1 LFVQRARAV
10 QPSFALSP
18 NNARS
23 VAELCSR
30 LDGLPL
36 AIELAAAR
44 TRLLPPAVLLSRLE
58 RRLDLQS
65 SVLDAPA
72 RHRTLREAIAWSY
85 DLLTLEQQA
94 LFRRLSVFVGG
105 CTLEAAERVC
115 FPRERHQELAIDV
128 FEGMYALV
136 ERNLLTTE
144 EAGDLTDDEGDPLV
158 RFRFLETVREYALEQ
173 LELSGEDMWVRAAHA
188 AYYLALAEAAEPA
201 IRGPRQ
207 RIWLDRL
214 EQDWDNLRAVLRW
227 LLDRGD
233 ASALDNVGRLAWA
246 LWHFW
251 WARGYLGEGRRWC
264 NELLGKTATT
274 NAGANPRTRARA
286 AWVIATAAL
295 DQGDYQAAPP
305 LIAESLAIFDELGD
319 MRGMARGLLAE
330 GWAAPIEGDLE
341 RALAVHQQSVECFRE
356 AADEQGVVLA
366 LAGLANTAT
375 LCADLTAA
383 TTYNE
388 EALALARK
396 LGDTHSQ
403 AQVHEALGLVALQ
416 QHDLELAAFH
426 FGQSV
431 PLCRAVGS
439 LELLCYCLVGLA
451 GVAYAGG
458 RSARAATLL
467 GAAEGLRE
475 RADLGVWPVRQ
486 SLHAQLVRDVRSVP
500 AMDSAWSA
508 GWQLDAERAA
518 RLALADDT
526 VTAESP
532 SGVASVNVSIETV
545 GLTAR
550 EREVAALIGRGMTS
564 KEIADALVITER
576 TADTHAA
583 HIREKLSLRSRAEIA
598 AWATRSGL
606 VRAGSS

>member
-1 LFVQRARAV
+1 
-10 QPSFALSP
+10 
-18 NNARS
+18 
-23 VAELCSR
+23 
-30 LDGLPL
+30 L

-65 SVLDAPA
+65 MTLDAPP

-85 DLLTLEQQA
+85 ELLTPEQQA
-94 LFRRLSVFVGG
+94 LFRRLAVFVGG

-115 FPRERHQELAIDV
+115 FPRERREEPTLDV

-144 EAGDLTDDEGDPLV
+144 EPGDATDDDGNPLV
-158 RFRFLETVREYALEQ
+158 RYRFLETVREYALEQ
-173 LELSGEDMWVRAAHA
+173 LELSGEAHWVRAAHA

-201 IRGPRQ
+201 VRGPRQ
-207 RIWLDRL
+207 LIWLDRL

-227 LLDRGD
+227 FFDLGDRV
-233 ASALDNVGRLAWA
+233 ALDSVGRLAWA

-251 WARGYLGEGRRWC
+251 WARGHLGEGRRWS
-264 NELLGKTATT
+264 NELLARSSG
-274 NAGANPRTRARA
+274 GELSPRARARA

-295 DQGDYQAAPP
+295 DQGDYLAAPP
-305 LIAESLAIFDELGD
+305 LIADCLAVFEELGD
-319 MRGMARGLLAE
+319 MRGMARGLLAD

-341 RALAVHQQSVECFRE
+341 RALASHTHSAECYAE
-356 AADEQGVVLA
+356 ASDEQGVVLA
-366 LAGLANTAT
+366 LAGLGNTAT
-375 LCADLTAA
+375 LARDFAA
-383 TTYNE
+383 AARYNE

-396 LGDTHSQ
+396 LGDTYSQ

-416 QHDLELAAFH
+416 QADLERADYH
-426 FGQSV
+426 FKQSA
-431 PLCRAVGS
+431 PLCRAIGS

-451 GVAYAGG
+451 GVARASG
-458 RSARAATLL
+458 SLSRAATLL

-486 SLHAQLVRDVRSVP
+486 ALHEKLVADVRG
-500 AMDSAWSA
+500 AADDAWSA
-508 GWQLDAERAA
+508 GRRMDAAQAA
-518 RLALADDT
+518 AFAMQAQ
-526 VTAESP
+526 AEAAEA
-532 SGVASVNVSIETV
+532 ASDNGIA

-550 EREVAALIGRGMTS
+550 EQEVAALIAQGKTS

-583 HIREKLSLRSRAEIA
+583 HIREKLGLRSRAEIA
-598 AWATRSGL
+598 AWATRLG
-606 VRAGSS
+606 VRPKSVTPHSEKGPNSVQQTGQGRRPPSL

>member
-1 LFVQRARAV
+1 VALFVQRARAV
-10 QPSFALSP
+10 QPSFALTP
-18 NNARS
+18 NNARA
-23 VAELCSR
+23 VAELCDR

-58 RRLDLQS
+58 RRLDLQAS
-65 SVLDAPA
+65 MLDAPP

-85 DLLTLEQQA
+85 DLLAPEQQA
-94 LFRRLSVFVGG
+94 LFRRLAVFVGG

-115 FPRERHQELAIDV
+115 FPRERREEPGMDV

-144 EAGDLTDDEGDPLV
+144 EPGDATDDDGNPLV
-158 RFRFLETVREYALEQ
+158 RYRFLETVREFALEQ
-173 LELSGEDMWVRAAHA
+173 LELSGEAQWVRAAHA
-188 AYYLALAEAAEPA
+188 AYYVALAEAAEPA
-201 IRGPRQ
+201 VRGPRQ

-227 LLDRGD
+227 FFDRGD
-233 ASALDNVGRLAWA
+233 RASLDNVGRLAWA

-251 WARGYLGEGRRWC
+251 WARGHLGEGRRWC
-264 NELLGKTATT
+264 NELLSRSV
-274 NAGANPRTRARA
+274 AGELSSRARARA

-295 DQGDYQAAPP
+295 DQGDYFAAPP
-305 LIAESLAIFDELGD
+305 LIAECLEVFEDLGD
-319 MRGMARGLLAE
+319 MRGMARGLLAD
-330 GWAAPIEGDLE
+330 GWAAPIAGDLA
-341 RALAVHQQSVECFRE
+341 RALESHTQSAECFRE
-356 AADEQGVVLA
+356 ANDEQGVVLA
-366 LAGLANTAT
+366 LAGRANTAT
-375 LCADLTAA
+375 LAADLDGA
-383 TTYNE
+383 TRDNE

-416 QHDLELAAFH
+416 RAELERAEYH
-426 FGQSV
+426 FQQSV
-431 PLCRAVGS
+431 PLCRAIGS

-451 GVAYAGG
+451 GVARA
-458 RSARAATLL
+458 RQAFVRAATLL

-475 RADLGVWPVRQ
+475 RGDLGVWPVRQ
-486 SLHAQLVRDVRSVP
+486 ALHERLVADVRGMADDAWAAGRRMD
-500 AMDSAWSA
+500 AM
-508 GWQLDAERAA
+508 RAA
-518 RLALADDT
+518 AVAMRVEASDEALPPELAPDNGTLA
-526 VTAESP
+526 A
-532 SGVASVNVSIETV
+532 A

-550 EREVAALIGRGMTS
+550 EQEVAALIAQGKTS

-583 HIREKLSLRSRAEIA
+583 HIREKLGLRSRAEIA
-598 AWATRSGL
+598 AWATRLGLGRRTSG
-606 VRAGSS
+606 